1 MEDYMSFKPALRGF
15 DKDEV
20 LEYIRRQEE
29 EANMRIASLEKDI
42 RKRDKII
49 SELKNR
55 IVLKDEQVDRMEKD
69 IREKYQKY
77 IDNYRQIGDLVY
89 ESKVKSDRI
98 IEEAHIEAGKIL
110 ANAEAEARKRITS
123 VQQEITQRL
132 ADGKQKYVAVQDEMN
147 EIVELFNQMQKKF
160 MQSYKEVH
168 ELIQSM
174 PVTLGDIG
182 LSPEPD
188 DEDDEDFDDVDLEL
202 KALGIDIDFDEDF
215 DADDELDADVIGG
228 GSSAAEGR
236 GQAAPAAAKAAGQ
249 ALSAAAPKAAG
260 QALKA
265 SAPKTALSGE
275 KHGDV

>member
-29 EANMRIASLEKDI
+29 EANVRIASLEKDI

-77 IDNYRQIGDLVY
+77 IDNYHQIGELVY
-89 ESKVKSDRI
+89 DAKLKADRI
-98 IEEAHIEAGKIL
+98 VEDAHAEAGRIL
-110 ANAEAEARKRITS
+110 ANADAEARRRVSS
-123 VQQEITQRL
+123 VQNEISQKL

-182 LSPEPD
+182 LSGNLD
-188 DEDDEDFDDVDLEL
+188 DEDDEEDFDDVDLEL

-215 DADDELDADVIGG
+215 EGEDEFDSELPIK
-228 GSSAAEGR
+228 SSAS
-236 GQAAPAAAKAAGQ
+236 PAKTTGNSAGN
-249 ALSAAAPKAAG
+249 ARENHA
-260 QALKA
+260 
-265 SAPKTALSGE
+265 
-275 KHGDV
+275 